1 MTEDDLLSHAI
12 QHSGLTSTP
21 TTTHFPTSQL
31 CRVCYNVCRHDAC
44 IQAAFDPAAV
54 DEPTHEPFILRRC
67 RSNAAPTVIKG
78 SVTHIL
84 DGWRI
89 PRDDDDIQIMD
100 PATSV
105 ISTLRSLSDQ
115 EIDTNQYELSVIVPK
130 SSLVRW
136 TSLRA
141 YIAQALATRAAGA
154 STGALTSTLPGTSTL
169 DSLIRGLLRA
179 RVEHALADTA
189 WTATSQ
195 LCAIG
200 ADGVM
205 LQVSIV
211 CPYAEAELKG
221 LSDTVCIP
229 VSQVQLEAPAEL
241 PEYHDTLPNMYTRY
255 HTALAEWTA
264 RGDTDLASISKG
276 VHGMKSARRLVL
288 QAYSG
293 KQGAASQ
300 ATWQTAADQG
310 WLPVYQAGAHWWSN
324 GPVPHFRDTGVMPAR
339 AAEFMVDAGGAEFG
353 AWVQLKDEWHRTFPC
368 PPPALGRCAAV
379 GVAARRSPLY
389 VAGRYNKWQR
399 GIANSPWT
407 EDDNASASASA
418 DQQRSTAN
426 VTDALVGPITAALG
440 ARGGTMASAGRED
453 VDVRM
458 LGNGR
463 PFVVEV
469 WGALK
474 RTADWVAVEA
484 AIHAACPGV
493 SARQVRVSDRAEY
506 SGLQAASEQR
516 CKKYGALIHTA
527 LPISAAVLGKVH
539 ALRDIPLAQ
548 RTPLRVVHRRS
559 MEVRS
564 KRVLQVTLE
573 PVAGCWYVA
582 TITASGGTYIKEF
595 VHGDGGRTQ
604 PSLGQLIA
612 WAEQQ
617 HSARH
622 PEHELVS
629 GPMAARQATRCVPMP
644 TDIVQLDVLELL
656 DEVSS

>member
-1 MTEDDLLSHAI
+1 MTEEALLSHAI
-12 QHSGLTSTP
+12 QRSGTATP
-21 TTTHFPTSQL
+21 GISHFPKSQL

-54 DEPTHEPFILRRC
+54 DEPAHEPFILRRC
-67 RSNAAPTVIKG
+67 RSNAAPTVVKG
-78 SVTHIL
+78 SVTHVL

-89 PRDDDDIQIMD
+89 PRVEDDTQTMD
-100 PATSV
+100 PAAAV
-105 ISTLRSLSDQ
+105 ISTLHSLTDLG
-115 EIDTNQYELSVIVPK
+115 IDTDQYELSVIVPK

-136 TSLRA
+136 ASLRA
-141 YIAQALATRAAGA
+141 FIAQALAVRAAAAAPAGTA
-154 STGALTSTLPGTSTL
+154 TTTSTLPGTSTL
-169 DSLIRGLLRA
+169 DSLIRGLLRT
-179 RVEHALADTA
+179 RVEHALAGTA

-221 LSDTVCIP
+221 LSDSVCMP
-229 VSQVQLEAPAEL
+229 VQQVQREAPAEL
-241 PEYHDTLPNMYTRY
+241 PDYHDTLPNMYSRY
-255 HTALAEWTA
+255 HAALQEWTE
-264 RGDTDLASISKG
+264 RGDTDLAAISKG

-324 GPVPHFRDTGVMPAR
+324 GPVPHFRDTGAMPAR
-339 AAEFMVDAGGAEFG
+339 AAEFMVDASGAEFG
-353 AWVQLKDEWHRTFPC
+353 GWVQLQDEWHRAFPC

-407 EDDNASASASA
+407 EDDWASTSAG
-418 DQQRSTAN
+418 QQRSTAN

-458 LGNGR
+458 LGSGR

-474 RTADWVAVEA
+474 RTADWAAVAA
-484 AIHAACPGV
+484 AVHAECPGV
-493 SARQVRVSDRAEY
+493 SATQVRVSDRAEY

-527 LPISAAVLGKVH
+527 MPVPAAVLDRVH

-564 KRVLQVTLE
+564 KRVLQVSLE

-604 PSLGQLIA
+604 PSLGQLLA
-612 WAEQQ
+612 WAEREQQ
-617 HSARH
+617 SGGVGQPAAGSA
-622 PEHELVS
+622 
-629 GPMAARQATRCVPMP
+629 AARQASRCVPVP